1 MQEAV
6 QEAVQEAAAVQKEE
20 HEHEHELR
28 RVEVI
33 HRTPRMSP
41 TSPTTTKLSPSPEPL
56 GLTFGI
62 STVRR
67 YRHSKTIGA
76 ASTTG
81 ALITRAVRAESSRGR
96 VQCG

>member
-1 MQEAV
+1 M
-6 QEAVQEAAAVQKEE
+6 QEAVQEAAAVQKEEHEHE